1 MLLYR
6 NQLQQVSVFCGF
18 TSYFY
23 LLFGTDNMKFA
34 QYKKQAQQGF
44 TLIEL
49 MIVVAIIGILAAV
62 AIPAYQDY
70 TVKAKISE
78 GPSLSSPART
88 AMGLAC
94 SEGNLTA
101 TSADANTALGLAAS
115 TSISGKYVASVLTAI
130 TTAAATGTNGVGT
143 VTIAFKAATDGVPAD
158 VAGMSYTY
166 TGTCNPNSGMSWGVA
181 AVGSFPPKY
190 LPKL

>member
-1 MLLYR
+1 
-6 NQLQQVSVFCGF
+6 VV
-18 TSYFY
+18 
-23 LLFGTDNMKFA
+23 LLFILFLGTDNMKFA

-94 SEGNLTA
+94 SEGTMSA
-101 TSADANTALGLAAS
+101 TSTDANTALGLAAS
-115 TSISGKYVASVLTAI
+115 TAIKGKYVASVLTAI
-130 TTAAATGTNGVGT
+130 TTAASGTTNGVGT
-143 VTIAFKAATDGVPAD
+143 VTITFETAANGAPTD
-158 VAGMSYTY
+158 VAGLAYTY
-166 TGTCNPNSGMSWGVA
+166 SGTCNPSAGMTWTVA
-181 AVGSFPPKY
+181 GGTGFPPKY
-190 LPKL
+190 LPKI

>member
-1 MLLYR
+1 
-6 NQLQQVSVFCGF
+6 
-18 TSYFY
+18 
-23 LLFGTDNMKFA
+23 MKFA
-34 QYKKQAQQGF
+34 QYKQQAQKGF

-70 TVKAKISE
+70 TVKAKITE

-94 SEGNLTA
+94 SEGSLSA

-115 TSISGKYVASVLTAI
+115 TAIKGKYVASVLTAV
-130 TTAAATGTNGVGT
+130 TTAATSTVNGVGT
-143 VTIAFKAATDGVPAD
+143 VTVTFDTAANGVPAD
-158 VAGMSYTY
+158 VAGMAYTY
-166 TGTCNPNSGMSWGVA
+166 TGTCNPSLGMTWAVA
-181 AVGSFPPKY
+181 AVGSFPTKY
-190 LPKL
+190 LPKT